1 MLFACSRERSRREH
15 TRTKEQLSGN
25 FETAGKRRGSDLRG
39 LLSGILARYKPQ
51 ILVSAFVV
59 LVLAGGAY
67 YSSRVSESAPRVVYS
82 TSLEEAQVEAQT
94 PLLVN
99 INTADAK
106 ELDELPGVGPST
118 ADKIIERRRHKGAFR
133 NVDELEEVPGIGP
146 KTLEKI
152 KPFATV

>member
-1 MLFACSRERSRREH
+1 MP
-15 TRTKEQLSGN
+15 KE
-25 FETAGKRRGSDLRG
+25 FETAKKHRGDNPPGLPSG
-39 LLSGILARYKPQ
+39 LLVRYKPQ
-51 ILVSAFVV
+51 ILVGALVV

-67 YSSRVSESAPRVVYS
+67 YSSRVSESAPKVVYS
-82 TSLEEAQVEAQT
+82 TSLDEARAEAQS

-118 ADKIIERRRHKGAFR
+118 AEKIIEHRRHSGSFR
-133 NVDELEEVPGIGP
+133 SVGELEEVSGIGP

-152 KPFATV
+152 RPFATV